1 MAEGDE
7 LNRTARPSRG
17 GWRYRRSAGL
27 EFERMAFFTD
37 AVFAIAMTLL
47 IVSID
52 VPNLVFDRDSARHM
66 LDQLADLGPQ
76 FFSFFLAF
84 LLLGRYWL
92 AHHGFVASLKSID
105 RTLMGV
111 NMVYLAFIAFLPF
124 PTALVGEYETN
135 PMAVVLFAVCLGI
148 ISTLEW
154 VFLTI
159 AVRRGHTRSEIS
171 PQLYRYDSIQSLT
184 PVALFAISI
193 PIAFWRPTVAL
204 LSWLL
209 AIPIG
214 IWQDRHAP
222 DAMKEYLDT
231 MGPEDP
237 PSTQR
242 M

>member
-1 MAEGDE
+1 MPDR
-7 LNRTARPSRG
+7 NQRDPSTRPSRG
-17 GWRYRRSAGL
+17 GWRYRRIAGL

-52 VPNLVFDRDSARHM
+52 VPRLVGDVNDPRTM
-66 LDQLADLGPQ
+66 LDQLTDLGPQ

-92 AHHGFVASLKSID
+92 AHHGFISSLKSID
-105 RTLMGV
+105 RPLMSV
-111 NMVYLAFIAFLPF
+111 NMAYLAFIAFLPF
-124 PTALVGEYETN
+124 PTALVGEYESN

-154 VFLTI
+154 VLLTI
-159 AVRRGHTRSEIS
+159 AVRRGHTRSPVA
-171 PQLYRYDSIQSLT
+171 PQLYRYESIQSLT

-193 PIAFWRPTVAL
+193 PIAFWSPTVAL

-214 IWQDRHAP
+214 IVQDRYAP
-222 DAMKEYLDT
+222 GAAGDWVRQ
-231 MGPEDP
+231 MGPEERED
-237 PSTQR
+237 
-242 M
+242 

>member
-1 MAEGDE
+1 MAQGDE
-7 LNRTARPSRG
+7 LNRSARPSRG

-27 EFERMAFFTD
+27 EFERIAFFTD

-52 VPNLVFDRDSARHM
+52 VPHLVRGLDSPKLM
-66 LDQLADLGPQ
+66 LDALGDLGPQ

-92 AHHGFVASLKSID
+92 AHHGFFASLESVD

-124 PTALVGEYETN
+124 PAALVGEYPDN

-154 VFLTI
+154 VILTI
-159 AVRRGHTRSEIS
+159 AVRRGHTRSEVS
-171 PQLYRYDSIQSLT
+171 KRLYRYDSIQSLT

-193 PIAFWRPTVAL
+193 PIAFWSPTVAL
-204 LSWLL
+204 VSWLL

-222 DAMKEYLDT
+222 DAVQEYVET
-231 MGPEDP
+231 MGPDHEDE
-237 PSTQR
+237 
-242 M
+242 

>member
-7 LNRTARPSRG
+7 LNRSARPSRG

-27 EFERMAFFTD
+27 EFERIAFFTD

-52 VPNLVFDRDSARHM
+52 VPHLVRGLDSPQLM
-66 LDQLADLGPQ
+66 LDALGDLGPQ

-92 AHHGFVASLKSID
+92 AHHGFFASLKSVD

-124 PTALVGEYETN
+124 PTALVGEYPDN

-159 AVRRGHTRSEIS
+159 AVRRGHTRSEVS
-171 PQLYRYDSIQSLT
+171 QRLYRYDSIQSLT

-193 PIAFWRPTVAL
+193 PIAFWSPTVAL
-204 LSWLL
+204 VSWLL

-222 DAMKEYLDT
+222 DAVQEYVET
-231 MGPEDP
+231 MGPDHEDE
-237 PSTQR
+237 
-242 M
+242 